1 MALRCGLLALREA
14 QTPPRDRNWSTWL
27 LLGGR
32 GSGKTRAGAEWVH
45 GLASAARPFG
55 DGISAPIAL
64 IGETIADVRDV
75 MIEGPAG
82 ILRSALYNRPV
93 YEATR
98 RRLVWPTGAVAQV
111 FSAHDPGSLRGPQF
125 AAAWCDELVKWP
137 YPGECW
143 DMLQF
148 GLRLGDWPRLAVT
161 TTPRPLKLLARIMDD
176 AATVTVRMRTADNAA
191 NLARGFLNT
200 MQARYGGTRLGRQ
213 ELDAEILGERDGAL
227 WTRDLLERSRSA
239 GRDDHRRIVVAV
251 DPPASAKATSDAC
264 GIVIAGLTDEG
275 VVDVIADHSIGAATP
290 RQWAGRAVAAYHAAG
305 ADIMVAEVNQGGD
318 MVKSVIG
325 MVDPTVNVS
334 PVRATRAKWLRAEPV
349 AALYEQG
356 RVRHVGVLAELE
368 DEMCDFG
375 LDGLSSGRS
384 PNRLDALVWA
394 IGELVSGARGRPR
407 VRAIV

>member
-125 AAAWCDELVKWP
+125 AAAWCDARTIWAAIVSIAASGGAAL
-137 YPGECW
+137 
-143 DMLQF
+143 
-148 GLRLGDWPRLAVT
+148 GLPVEAA
-161 TTPRPLKLLARIMDD
+161 AR
-176 AATVTVRMRTADNAA
+176 
-191 NLARGFLNT
+191 
-200 MQARYGGTRLGRQ
+200 
-213 ELDAEILGERDGAL
+213 E
-227 WTRDLLERSRSA
+227 
-239 GRDDHRRIVVAV
+239 
-251 DPPASAKATSDAC
+251 
-264 GIVIAGLTDEG
+264 GLTD
-275 VVDVIADHSIGAATP
+275 
-290 RQWAGRAVAAYHAAG
+290 AVLQLVSAAAG
-305 ADIMVAEVNQGGD
+305 AVAIFGR
-318 MVKSVIG
+318 IG
-325 MVDPTVNVS
+325 
-334 PVRATRAKWLRAEPV
+334 ATTQIR
-349 AALYEQG
+349 
-356 RVRHVGVLAELE
+356 
-368 DEMCDFG
+368 
-375 LDGLSSGRS
+375 
-384 PNRLDALVWA
+384 
-394 IGELVSGARGRPR
+394 
-407 VRAIV
+407 